1 MKLQKSLIAAALT
14 VLAVQANAAAPTFA
28 SMAAVAGSYA
38 APVFTSTGSLGNA
51 YSANSDLTFVRLAP
65 LFNLNPGTFLVVNP
79 TGEATINL
87 GGASSFS
94 FLWGSPDATNAISIA
109 TSSGVY
115 NFTGLGLLGS
125 TANSANANTQWS
137 TFTAATGETL
147 TSMKLTTN
155 QIAFEVAVANPVP
168 EPETYALMLG
178 GLGALAFVA
187 RRRKA

>member
-1 MKLQKSLIAAALT
+1 MKLQKSLITAALT

-28 SMAAVAGSYA
+28 SMAAVAGNYA
-38 APVFTSTGSLGNA
+38 APVFTTVTPADA
-51 YSANSDLTFVRLAP
+51 YVATTSVNFVRLAP
-65 LFNLNPGTFLVVNP
+65 LFDTGSFLVVNP
-79 TGEATINL
+79 TGSATINL
-87 GGASSFS
+87 AGAKSFS
-94 FLWGSPDATNAISIA
+94 FLWGSPDATNAISI
-109 TSSGVY
+109 TNSTGTY

-125 TANSANANTQWS
+125 TANSANSNTQWA
-137 TFTAATGETL
+137 TFTSDVAM
-147 TSMKLTTN
+147 TSMTLTTN